1 MVQQNQEKEKTE
13 GTAWADAM
21 SIAVEKTRASLD
33 QNRIKLEKKN
43 NELMNVIQSK
53 DEVIADLQLKL
64 SSKDALLDMQAQ

>member
-1 MVQQNQEKEKTE
+1 
-13 GTAWADAM
+13 M